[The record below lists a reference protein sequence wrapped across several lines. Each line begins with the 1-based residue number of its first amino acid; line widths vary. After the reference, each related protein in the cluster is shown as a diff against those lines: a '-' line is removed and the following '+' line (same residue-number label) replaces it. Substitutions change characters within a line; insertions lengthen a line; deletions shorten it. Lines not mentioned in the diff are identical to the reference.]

1 MGMGSK
7 KMNTMLEQEIKELIK
22 ENDELQEAL
31 NKRINEVENL
41 KHKIAVLEDRLTDKS
56 ITSAYSRI
64 D

>member
-1 MGMGSK
+1 
-7 KMNTMLEQEIKELIK
+7 MNMLEQEIKELIK

-41 KHKIAVLEDRLTDKS
+41 KHKISVLEDRLSDKS

>member
-1 MGMGSK
+1 
-7 KMNTMLEQEIKELIK
+7 MNTMLEQEIKELIK